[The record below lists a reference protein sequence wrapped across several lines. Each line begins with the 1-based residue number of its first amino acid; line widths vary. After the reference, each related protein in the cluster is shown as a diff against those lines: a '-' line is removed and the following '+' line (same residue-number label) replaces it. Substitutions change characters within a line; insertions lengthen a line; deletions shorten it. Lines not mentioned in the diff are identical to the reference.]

1 MANVFW
7 TDGRPVD
14 PNGAAAVAWSDAA
27 PFNSESEVVA
37 VDVVGVAAAIT
48 LTSTAAFVYNPVM
61 VFDVAAGA
69 ALTPTVGEAHV
80 GWEIAQP
87 AVGFLIAPRQTF
99 VFNERFIPSFQA
111 RIYQKLSAVAEV
123 L

>member
-7 TDGRPVD
+7 TDGRPLD
-14 PNGAAAVAWSDAA
+14 PNGAAAVAWSDGA
-27 PFNSESEVVA
+27 PFNNESEVIGI
-37 VDVVGVAAAIT
+37 DVVGVAAAIT
-48 LTSTAAFVYNPVM
+48 LTPTAAFVFNPVM
-61 VFDVAAGA
+61 VFGVTAGVT
-69 ALTPTVGEAHV
+69 LTPTVGAFHV

-87 AVGFLIAPRQTF
+87 AVGFLIAPRQPF